1 MDSLQSSVST
11 TSEEIAVN
19 DSSTAFEEIVVSDD
33 VSAKYAEEIVAYE
46 HGDESVA
53 IKSKFFDY
61 FNFFYNPFVSVNKL
75 CYLDCISSEYV
86 IKML

>member
-33 VSAKYAEEIVAYE
+33 VSAKYAEKIVAYE
-46 HGDESVA
+46 HGDQSEA
-53 IKSKFFDY
+53 IKSKFFYY
-61 FNFFYNPFVSVNKL
+61 FNFFYNSFVNVNKL
-75 CYLDCISSEYV
+75 CY
-86 IKML
+86 